1 MNMKRLIILT
11 LALLS
16 SCCMLL
22 ADDNT
27 TELTDDSIIALVTGQ
42 EFDQDAYMA
51 QLESMAGDDYK
62 KYQAMQERFGVSEQ
76 QREAAEKAKKQ
87 RLLLILIL
95 SLIIALV
102 PAFTIIKQIIT
113 GEIKPAGTAA
123 VLKTVGVLLGWGIL
137 LFAFNFAWLWVL
149 FSGNTKIMGAVLGVL
164 LFAFVIYAAVSV
176 SKYYKKLN
184 DNNPSK

>member
-1 MNMKRLIILT
+1 MILT

-22 ADDNT
+22 ADNNT
-27 TELTDDSIIALVTGQ
+27 TELTDDSIIALVAGQ

-62 KYQAMQERFGVSEQ
+62 KYQAMQERFGIDEQ
-76 QREAAEKAKKQ
+76 QRAEAEMAKKQ
-87 RLLLILIL
+87 RLWLIGIL

-102 PAFTIIKQIIT
+102 PAFTILKQVIT

-123 VLKTVGVLLGWGIL
+123 VLKTVGVLFGWGIV
-137 LFAFNFAWLWVL
+137 LFAFNFGWLWVL
-149 FSGNTKIMGAVLGVL
+149 LIGGTKFMGAILGLAL
-164 LFAFVIYAAVSV
+164 LAFVVYAAVSV
-176 SKYYKKLN
+176 NKYYKKLN
-184 DNNPSK
+184 DKSSK